1 MGVFEYSTVA
11 LIWMSAVWKVR
22 NSGSIQQWEQ
32 LQTSSLILDE
42 SASQFV
48 LLNFW
53 VEEMEPVGLK

>member
-1 MGVFEYSTVA
+1 MGDFAYGIVA
-11 LIWMSAVWKVR
+11 LIWMSVVWKAG
-22 NSGSIQQWEQ
+22 NSGSIQRWDQ